1 MRSGLKERIQGL
13 LPEGAVVFAGAT
25 IVGMLTGAGTFFLRR
40 GIAWMGDMLSVPLHP
55 GGLNWIFI
63 VYAVIAILG
72 AVFYQKAVGE
82 NLADG
87 TSQLRSRLA
96 DGNFKFRRNHLFS
109 PLMGCLVTIGFG
121 ASAGAEGPCAF
132 SGAAIGDRVARLMK
146 FSPSATRI
154 LFGCGAAAGI
164 AGIFKSPLGGV
175 FFAIEVLR
183 MEMSVIGM
191 VSLTC
196 ASLSAFGV
204 AYVLGGYT
212 WNVRILTDMHFIPDH
227 FGWIALLGIVCGFY
241 SIYYSYTLSLASRFL
256 RMLGNVWLR
265 GALCGLGLGIVIMM
279 FSAMFG
285 EGYDVV
291 SNIVNGVY
299 YRLVEYGPFFRD
311 LPRLPLL
318 LGIITAMLLLK
329 GAVVGAVN
337 SGGGVAG
344 EFVPAIFAGCL
355 LGFMFA
361 SVSNI
366 YGIGLPIE
374 NFALIG
380 TAAVMA
386 GTIKAPLMAIFIAA
400 EVSDRYGFILGFML
414 AAGISYGIV
423 MVHSLLISTRKA
435 RATRRE

>member
-175 FFAIEVLR
+175 FLP
-183 MEMSVIGM
+183 
-191 VSLTC
+191 L
-196 ASLSAFGV
+196 
-204 AYVLGGYT
+204 
-212 WNVRILTDMHFIPDH
+212 
-227 FGWIALLGIVCGFY
+227 
-241 SIYYSYTLSLASRFL
+241 RFL
-256 RMLGNVWLR
+256 EWK
-265 GALCGLGLGIVIMM
+265 CQ
-279 FSAMFG
+279 
-285 EGYDVV
+285 
-291 SNIVNGVY
+291 
-299 YRLVEYGPFFRD
+299 
-311 LPRLPLL
+311 
-318 LGIITAMLLLK
+318 
-329 GAVVGAVN
+329 
-337 SGGGVAG
+337 
-344 EFVPAIFAGCL
+344 
-355 LGFMFA
+355 
-361 SVSNI
+361 
-366 YGIGLPIE
+366 
-374 NFALIG
+374 
-380 TAAVMA
+380 
-386 GTIKAPLMAIFIAA
+386 
-400 EVSDRYGFILGFML
+400 
-414 AAGISYGIV
+414 
-423 MVHSLLISTRKA
+423 
-435 RATRRE
+435 

>member
-256 RMLGNVWLR
+256 RML
-265 GALCGLGLGIVIMM
+265 
-279 FSAMFG
+279 
-285 EGYDVV
+285 
-291 SNIVNGVY
+291 
-299 YRLVEYGPFFRD
+299 VEFGPFFRD